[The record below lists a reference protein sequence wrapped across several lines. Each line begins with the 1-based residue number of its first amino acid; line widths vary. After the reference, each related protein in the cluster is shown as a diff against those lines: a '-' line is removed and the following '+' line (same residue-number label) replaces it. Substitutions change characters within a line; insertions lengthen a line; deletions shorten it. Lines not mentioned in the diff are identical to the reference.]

1 MENLSKALSVF
12 DCAVLKYAPNQ
23 TLELLHHNLPWVFD
37 LFETAPTNTVIQLPC
52 KSLFLDDFIQQAAE
66 LWQTDDEDRLN
77 SGIWTEQLTQGR
89 ELHLE
94 AIAVNALHEKLLVI
108 HNQEKQF
115 TQRQTTLQSAREL
128 VIANE
133 VLQEQHLR
141 VKSKLEEILL
151 TSKSLSD
158 KFDALSSLIEQ
169 AKFGAIILDDQRQPI
184 LQNPAVFDLF
194 DLTFNKES
202 TQALNILIELAQKQY
217 PEFERVMSVREN
229 WQGEVLWMQP
239 PFNNKWLNIS
249 IYVIGSD
256 KAESY
261 HWCFFVSDISRLKH
275 LQQHNETL
283 ALHDPLTQLPNRQ
296 YFWRCLDRFCH
307 QSDVF
312 YVLYIDVN
320 HFKHVNEAFGHKEG
334 DKLLRELASRLKGTL
349 KKKDV
354 MARVGGDEFAI
365 ILSDIDTPEH
375 CKRIAER
382 LQQTAHDV
390 FTTDSNERYY
400 VSLSIGAVSY
410 PRDGKNP
417 ETLMKYADLAA
428 YKAKSDENQ
437 KVELYHSDLT
447 QRSNQRLT
455 LESALREAIK
465 NNEFE
470 LVLQPILNLTTN
482 KVVKAEALIRWHHP
496 ERGIIMPNEF
506 IPLAEQTGLIVC
518 VGRWVIKE
526 GMAHIAALAQH
537 EHKIKLSIN
546 LSPRQIRDPGL
557 LSYVEKQ
564 LSLSKIDPQLLE
576 FELTEGTIVSDY
588 DMVSKLLNQFREKGI
603 SVAIDDFG
611 TGYSS
616 LSYLK
621 KLPIDD
627 LKIDRSFVKDLASD
641 DNDKAIVL
649 AVLAMAKQLQLD
661 VTAEGVEDS
670 SQRQFLN
677 QHNCELG
684 QGYLFSKPIT
694 FDNFMTYLRT
704 KN

>member
-1 MENLSKALSVF
+1 MNDLSKALSVF
-12 DCAVLKYAPNQ
+12 DCAVLKYRSSNE
-23 TLELLHHNLPWVFD
+23 LELVHYNAPWIFELFDPVISDNL
-37 LFETAPTNTVIQLPC
+37 LPIPC
-52 KSLFLDDFIQQAAE
+52 NSLFLDDFIPQALE
-66 LWQTDDEDRLN
+66 LWQESKDDQLN
-77 SGIWTEQLTQGR
+77 SGLWTEKLSDDT

-94 AIAVNALHEKLLVI
+94 AIAINSDNEKLLI
-108 HNQEKQF
+108 LHNQEQQF
-115 TQRQTTLQSAREL
+115 IQRQTTLQSAREL

-133 VLQEQHLR
+133 VLQEQHVK
-141 VKSKLEEILL
+141 VKSKFEEILL
-151 TSKSLSD
+151 TSKSFSD
-158 KFDALSSLIEQ
+158 KFDALLSVIEQ
-169 AKFGAIILDDQRQPI
+169 AQFGVVILDESKHPI

-194 DLTFNKES
+194 DLTFATDSIE
-202 TQALNILIELAQKQY
+202 ALDILMDLATKQY
-217 PEFERVMSVREN
+217 PEFERAMSMREN

-239 PFNNKWLNIS
+239 PFNNKWHNIS
-249 IYVIGSD
+249 IYVVGSD

-261 HWCFFVSDISRLKH
+261 HWCLFVSDISRLKH

-296 YFWRCLDRFCH
+296 YFWRCLERFCH
-307 QSDVF
+307 QSDLF

-320 HFKHVNEAFGHKEG
+320 HFKQVNEAFGHKEG
-334 DKLLRELASRLKGTL
+334 DKLLRELAARLKGTL

-365 ILSDIDTPEH
+365 ILFDIDTPEH
-375 CKRIAER
+375 CQKIAER

-390 FTTDSNERYY
+390 FTTESNERYY
-400 VSLSIGAVSY
+400 VSLSLGAVSY

-417 ETLMKYADLAA
+417 ETLMKFADLAA
-428 YKAKSDENQ
+428 YKAKSDESQ

-455 LESALREAIK
+455 LESALRDAIK

-496 ERGIIMPNEF
+496 TRGVIMPNEF
-506 IPLAEQTGLIVC
+506 IPLAEQTGLIIHI
-518 VGRWVIKE
+518 GQWVIKE
-526 GMAHIAALAQH
+526 GIANVAAITKLGH
-537 EHKIKLSIN
+537 GIKLSIN
-546 LSPRQIRDPGL
+546 LSPRQIRDPSL
-557 LSYVEKQ
+557 LAYVEKQ
-564 LSLSKIDPQLLE
+564 LELSNINPRLLE
-576 FELTEGTIVSDY
+576 FELTEGTIVSNY

-616 LSYLK
+616 LAYLK
-621 KLPIDD
+621 NLPIDD
-627 LKIDRSFVKDLASD
+627 LKIDRSFVKDLGSD
-641 DNDKAIVL
+641 ENDKAIVL

-670 SQRQFLN
+670 SQQRFLN
-677 QHNCELG
+677 QHDCELG

-694 FDNFMTYLRT
+694 FDSFMTYLNT